1 MYESPIEIITSQ
13 IAPSVSERMDNDIY
27 RAVLNVGI
35 LVNKDELVKALEYDR
50 NQYDKGFEDGAKAF
64 AERLADEIK
73 DTRFAYEAEQQ
84 CECIKYILKD
94 WIGE

>member
-1 MYESPIEIITSQ
+1 MYESPIELITSE
-13 IAPSVSERMDNDIY
+13 IASSVSKRMDNDIY
-27 RAVLNVGI
+27 QAVCNVGI
-35 LVNKDELVKALEYDR
+35 IVNKDELVKALEYDR
-50 NQYDKGFEDGAKAF
+50 NQYDKGFKDGVKAF

-84 CECIKYILKD
+84 CECLYNILRD